1 MPWALGNDVTLVGHV
16 EVDGKYAQSHERTV
30 HRIRIWK
37 GSRSLALAAVPDV
50 TGEFDWSQRNR
61 ANTRLWT

>member
-1 MPWALGNDVTLVGHV
+1 MHNVN
-16 EVDGKYAQSHERTV
+16 ERTV

-61 ANTRLWT
+61 TNTRLWT